1 MNIKDNLG
9 LAPLHQAAIK
19 GSADV
24 VTLLL
29 AKGADLNA
37 TDNYQQTAL
46 QWAAMKGQRSVE
58 EVLKKAGAKNP

>member
-1 MNIKDNLG
+1 MPNNRV
-9 LAPLHQAAIK
+9 
-19 GSADV
+19 DV

-37 TDNYQQTAL
+37 KDNYQQTAL

-58 EVLKKAGAKNP
+58 EVLKNAGAKNP